1 MFISESLVF
10 GGGFWMCL
18 SEIRSVLPL
27 RTGSV
32 LFIYCLLGTVHLSE
46 RLIRVW
52 APKAIAKALVG
63 WIVQIQPHEPP
74 VQSNVY
80 RDLKKDLEHI
90 EQAGVAVGWT
100 SLPDT
105 QDLRLPTMDLLE
117 AVRLYGSAK
126 EGFGTFPDQI
136 SKLLMATGLV

>member
-1 MFISESLVF
+1 MPTRDRTSL
-10 GGGFWMCL
+10 GA
-18 SEIRSVLPL
+18 SLPFSS
-27 RTGSV
+27 TP
-32 LFIYCLLGTVHLSE
+32 
-46 RLIRVW
+46 IRVS

-117 AVRLYGSAK
+117 AVRLYESTK
-126 EGFGTFPDQI
+126 EGFGKFPDQI
-136 SKLLMATGLV
+136 SKLLMATGLVWICVHPARRSIPDF